1 MRASQAIIGEK
12 QRAQSLHAQL
22 FRLLYTVCSS
32 LLVFFLLCSYSG
44 VLRMSDRLCLEVTV
58 VTALTTVLY
67 CARNLSNRFILLC
80 FNVTFFVFLVGG
92 LWANAIDGGS
102 AASYLEVPGYAA
114 THTVHVLPVSL
125 LTVNTVFILME
136 KPSRSVLGRW
146 KKTADASRLPE
157 SLPTLTRQIILVIFL
172 VALAGKL
179 MGALIQYRFMQGNNY
194 VESYVTNLNKPI
206 YVWLPE
212 SIFYFSLC
220 LWLATNP
227 SKKMF
232 LLLMVPVL
240 ITEGIIL
247 LSGDRAE
254 PVCALLML
262 CFYVYRRG
270 KTDEHFFHV
279 RKRHVVL
286 VLMALPFFVLFLQTV
301 SYTRMHK
308 QVDVDAHM
316 LLEFVEDQ
324 GISAGVIG
332 KAYVVRDSI
341 RAISSSSYTFGSL
354 RGYIKHNMLTRVL
367 FGTAAMSSN
376 TIEAALSGDS
386 LSSTLAY
393 LWFPQSYLQGVGC
406 GTSYVAELF
415 HDGGIPLL
423 LIGNGVLAFI
433 LLLLTRVFQN
443 AHGIFRVAFTLVA
456 FKGIIYI
463 PRYGA
468 LHWLTDT
475 FSAQNLL
482 VLLVMLLVAWLIRNK
497 ETGTVW
503 RTARH

>member
-22 FRLLYTVCSS
+22 FRLLYTVCSG

-58 VTALTTVLY
+58 VTALMTVLY
-67 CARNLSNRFILLC
+67 CARDLSSRFILLC

-92 LWANAIDGGS
+92 LWINNMDGGS
-102 AASYLEVPGYAA
+102 AASYLGVSGYAA

-136 KPSRSVLGRW
+136 KPSRSVLERR
-146 KKTADASRLPE
+146 KKTADAFRRPE
-157 SLPTLTRQIILVIFL
+157 VLPTLTRQIILVIFL

-194 VESYVTNLNKPI
+194 IESYVTNLNKPI

-232 LLLMVPVL
+232 WLLMVPVL

-286 VLMALPFFVLFLQTV
+286 VLTVLPLFIVLLQVV
-301 SYTRMHK
+301 SYVRMHK

-324 GISAGVIG
+324 GVSAGVIG

-367 FGTAAMSSN
+367 FDTAALSNN

-386 LSSTLAY
+386 LGSTLAY
-393 LWFPQSYLQGVGC
+393 LWIPQSYLQGVGC
-406 GTSYVAELF
+406 GSSYIAELF
-415 HDGGIPLL
+415 HDGGIGV
-423 LIGNGVLAFI
+423 LIFGNGVLAAVLI
-433 LLLLTRVFQN
+433 LLTRIFQKEQ
-443 AHGIFRVAFTLVA
+443 GTFPMAFALLA
-456 FKGIIYI
+456 FKGIII
-463 PRYGA
+463 VPRTNSF
-468 LHWLTDT
+468 HWLTSVL
-475 FSAQNLL
+475 SAQNLL
-482 VLLVMLLVAWLIRNK
+482 VLLVLLLITRLIRNRERR
-497 ETGTVW
+497 ET
-503 RTARH
+503 A